1 VTFSK
6 AIPTVFCMALIGATF
21 SPSARADDW
30 NRKTEVTF
38 NGPVEAVSTAMA
50 RKIPFAVADKA

>member
-1 VTFSK
+1 
-6 AIPTVFCMALIGATF
+6 MALIGATF